1 MTGSNTEAQTAI
13 ASENLRDTEL
23 SPPVDLPYGPCF
35 GRRNKPPCIDPCGK
49 AGHWANVQS
58 E

>member
-23 SPPVDLPYGPCF
+23 SPLVDLPYGPC
-35 GRRNKPPCIDPCGK
+35 
-49 AGHWANVQS
+49 S
-58 E
+58 EGG